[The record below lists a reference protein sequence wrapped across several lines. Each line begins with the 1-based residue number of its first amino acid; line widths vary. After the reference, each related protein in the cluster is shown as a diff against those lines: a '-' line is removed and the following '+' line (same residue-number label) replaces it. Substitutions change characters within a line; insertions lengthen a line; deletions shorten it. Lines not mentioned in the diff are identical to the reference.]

1 MKQRGSS
8 ANGRSAEVIA
18 AVTLLAALTFA
29 VALAAIGFYVGHKTR
44 AAAATPAT
52 TATAVATIDPRVAA
66 GAHQFVAFACAQCHG
81 MGGVGGVSPDVPALT
96 QIGPQLTSAQLRS
109 VIDHGTGVS
118 ANPAK
123 PFMPV
128 WGNVISS
135 RQVDELVA
143 YIRAGLPAVP
153 DAVPVAIPRGQGAE
167 VAGAALYVKYGCVN
181 CHGPNGLGGVPNP
194 QAEDKTIPP
203 LSGADFFKEFNT
215 DKKITDFIRS
225 GSVLGRQPIVSMP
238 HWGGIISDPDLRAL
252 VAYIKTLKTT

>member
-1 MKQRGSS
+1 MKQRGW
-8 ANGRSAEVIA
+8 SAEVVA

-29 VALAAIGFYVGHKTR
+29 AGLAAVGFYVGRETKSSTVKT
-44 AAAATPAT
+44 PQT
-52 TATAVATIDPRVAA
+52 TAVTTVDPQIAS
-66 GAHQFVAFACAQCHG
+66 GAHDFVVFACAQCHG
-81 MGGVGGVSPDVPALT
+81 LSGAGGVSPDVPALT

-109 VIDHGTGVS
+109 VIDHGMGIS

-135 RQVDELVA
+135 RQVDDLVA
-143 YIRAGLPAVP
+143 YIRAGLPTVP
-153 DAVPVAIPRGQGAE
+153 DAVPVAIPQGQGPE
-167 VAGAALYVKYGCVN
+167 VAGAALYVKYGCIN

-194 QAEDKTIPP
+194 KSPDKTIPP
-203 LSGADFFKEFNT
+203 LSGADFFSEFDT

-238 HWGGIISDPDLRAL
+238 HWGGIIADSDLQAL
-252 VAYIKTLKTT
+252 TAYIKTLKTT